1 MDLLFQ
7 EEDLVEIGA
16 KYCYIQFGDSIH
28 NELVQKV
35 LHDCIP
41 AKQLKSKPLEK
52 WVSLITYAHAKVRS
66 LSGTA
71 V

>member
-1 MDLLFQ
+1 MDSLFQ
-7 EEDLVEIGA
+7 EEDLVEIAA
-16 KYCYIQFGDSIH
+16 KYCYIQFGDTIH

-41 AKQLKSKPLEK
+41 VKQLKSKPLEK
-52 WVSLITYAHAKVRS
+52 WVSLITYAHAKVRG

-71 V
+71 G

>member
-1 MDLLFQ
+1 M
-7 EEDLVEIGA
+7 VEIGA

-41 AKQLKSKPLEK
+41 AKQLRSKPLEK
-52 WVSLITYAHAKVRS
+52 WVSLITYAHAKVRD

-71 V
+71 G